1 SPGCS
6 PRRWGRCCWWRG
18 CRGPCSSPPRGS
30 CWGWCPFGVG
40 WREASPRRR
49 RGLVRSG
56 DGLQAALAAG
66 VAVAAMLVWHRV
78 IAGHFDWLPH
88 TFFWRL
94 VPLASDA
101 LVFTVTYVA
110 VLHAQGIPVLRVLWM
125 LRPPRPAAAPVLPA
139 QPDPGEP
146 AEAPVL

>member
-1 SPGCS
+1 MFGLIGGVLSWLLAEAVGKMLLVARL
-6 PRRWGRCCWWRG
+6 PRALQL
-18 CRGPCSSPPRGS
+18 
-30 CWGWCPFGVG
+30 
-40 WREASPRRR
+40 ASPRKLL
-49 RGLVRSG
+49 GLVPFR
-56 DGLQAALAAG
+56 DGLQATLAAG
-66 VAVAAMLVWHRV
+66 VSVAAMLIWHRV
-78 IAGHFDWLPH
+78 IAGRFDFLPH

-110 VLHAQGIPVLRVLWM
+110 VLHAQGIRVLRVLWL
-125 LRPPRPAAAPVLPA
+125 LRRPRPATAPVLPA